1 MMAVNTQIQATL
13 NLLIPELFALKKA
26 GNQKVFNER
35 LLTMLPEVELY
46 IKQAINAAVSS
57 GILPENSVE
66 TEDILDQ
73 LYLTAFKH
81 LDELDDPELFNSW
94 LLLQAEHVLQDQ
106 IDDQEFHRLFVAN
119 IEDYTHREWD
129 ELEEKYSVDG
139 GGDFVMMD
147 ELDDP
152 SYNRED
158 FTLDKIFTE
167 AADENIINRL
177 DEKLSKEQKARH
189 LQLVMDNMSLPVR
202 TSIRLS
208 VWHKR
213 TPKEIARLRH
223 ESLDKVNDHLAQG
236 LRIIKQ
242 SYTRRY
248 LS

>member
-1 MMAVNTQIQATL
+1 MAKRT
-13 NLLIPELFALKKA
+13 
-26 GNQKVFNER
+26 
-35 LLTMLPEVELY
+35 
-46 IKQAINAAVSS
+46 
-57 GILPENSVE
+57 ILV
-66 TEDILDQ
+66 
-73 LYLTAFKH
+73 
-81 LDELDDPELFNSW
+81 
-94 LLLQAEHVLQDQ
+94 
-106 IDDQEFHRLFVAN
+106 IDDDIDLVEIIRMTLENEGYEIIDAQSGSRGLELA
-119 IEDYTHREWD
+119 ETHNPD
-129 ELEEKYSVDG
+129 LILLD
-139 GGDFVMMD
+139 VMMD